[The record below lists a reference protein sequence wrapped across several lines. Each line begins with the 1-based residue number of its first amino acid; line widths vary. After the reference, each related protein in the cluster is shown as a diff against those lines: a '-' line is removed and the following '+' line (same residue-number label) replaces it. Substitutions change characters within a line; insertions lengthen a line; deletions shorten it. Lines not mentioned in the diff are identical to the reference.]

1 MQKTEGACATVAA
14 NTKLNIVVYN
24 EKKKQIIKNILNN
37 NCCDCLFILL

>member
-24 EKKKQIIKNILNN
+24 KNKKKTNKKKY
-37 NCCDCLFILL
+37 FK